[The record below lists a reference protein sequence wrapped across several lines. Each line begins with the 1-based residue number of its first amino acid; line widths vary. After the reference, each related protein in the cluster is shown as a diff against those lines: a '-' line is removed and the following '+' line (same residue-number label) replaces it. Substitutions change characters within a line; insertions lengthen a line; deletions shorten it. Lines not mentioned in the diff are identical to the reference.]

1 MTTDTDVTVGA
12 AVRELRKRYGWGQ
25 KDLAERSG
33 LKHAQTVSEV
43 EKGRRSLKASE
54 VVELAALFHVPAAD
68 LLAGR
73 VSRRSSFVL
82 WREPVDSSARR
93 EIEARFIDRCKR
105 FAFLEEIAGGFGR
118 PRLPSYSIDFES
130 ARFEEAEEIAA
141 EVRNTLQLGEA
152 AAKSLREDIESR
164 WGVMVFQEL
173 MDNGSGATTR
183 GEFGSAIL
191 ENAKEPPKRR
201 AFSLAHELFHL
212 LTWGDD
218 PRPVGGE
225 SEGSSRR
232 REQLANA
239 FAAALLMP
247 GETLKRKIAGRRIR
261 GPADLLPTAA
271 AIGVSVPALAWRSVN
286 LGLLARELVEKVL
299 DSPDK
304 LGVAD
309 RGWVPPAELNQPL
322 PERYVSLAYAAYMR
336 GDISIGRLAELLET
350 TVGMV
355 EHRLDAYGLD
365 LDADEFQ
372 AEVLPA

>member
-1 MTTDTDVTVGA
+1 MTADIDSTVGA
-12 AVRELRKRYGWGQ
+12 AVRELRTRFGWGQ
-25 KDLAERSG
+25 KELADRSG

-54 VVELAALFHVPAAD
+54 VVQLAALFHVPAAD

-73 VSRRSSFVL
+73 VPREPSFVL
-82 WREPVDSSARR
+82 WREPDDSSARR
-93 EIEARFIDRCKR
+93 EIEARFVERCKK

-118 PRLPSYSIDFES
+118 SNLPSYAVDFES
-130 ARFEEAEEIAA
+130 ARYEQAEEIAA

-152 AAKSLREDIESR
+152 AAKSLRESIESR

-183 GEFGSAIL
+183 GEFGAAVL
-191 ENAKEPPKRR
+191 ENANEPPKRR

-218 PRPVGGE
+218 ARPAGG
-225 SEGSSRR
+225 GSDELSKR

-247 GETLKRKIAGRRIR
+247 GETLKRKIAGLRIR
-261 GPADLLPTAA
+261 GPADLLPTATA
-271 AIGVSVPALAWRSVN
+271 LGVSLPALAWRSVN
-286 LGLLARELVEKVL
+286 LGLLAKELVQKVL
-299 DSPDK
+299 DSPDRF
-304 LGVAD
+304 GVAD
-309 RGWVPPAELNQPL
+309 RGWVPPAELDQTL

-365 LDADEFQ
+365 LEADEFQ
-372 AEVLPA
+372 AQVLPA